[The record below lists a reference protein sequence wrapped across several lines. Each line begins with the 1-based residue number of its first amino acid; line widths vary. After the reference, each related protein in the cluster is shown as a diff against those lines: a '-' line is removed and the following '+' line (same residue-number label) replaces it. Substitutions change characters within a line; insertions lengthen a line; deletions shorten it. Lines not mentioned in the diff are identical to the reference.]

1 MQNSP
6 GCDKKDELMAVS
18 GLPWRILVGHGWACP
33 EGDWS
38 IEQSHKR
45 EGPKRRLPTLPAV
58 GRPLWSPQFAQRLP
72 SATGRPQESPLPDR
86 GDVADHHLI
95 VGMTNSAPSLVPE
108 GQRDV
113 TVLVF
118 V

>member
-1 MQNSP
+1 
-6 GCDKKDELMAVS
+6 MALS
-18 GLPWRILVGHGWACP
+18 GLRWRFPVGDGWAYL
-33 EGDWS
+33 GRDWS
-38 IEQSHKR
+38 IDQSHNAR
-45 EGPKRRLPTLPAV
+45 GLSVVFQRC
-58 GRPLWSPQFAQRLP
+58 LWSPSLRTV
-72 SATGRPQESPLPDR
+72 SARQQDDHTGRPCVDR
-86 GDVADHHLI
+86 GARGRHLI